1 MADKIP
7 EADHH
12 EVCKYE
18 DSLSQGFNM
27 VLKRLQV
34 LQQALN
40 SRTGM
45 HSGQAL
51 AGDNLYSEAAHSAL
65 AQPESKDGTNNT

>member
-18 DSLSQGFNM
+18 DNLSQGFRM

-34 LQQALN
+34 LQQALK
-40 SRTGM
+40 SRTRT
-45 HSGQAL
+45 HSGQAPR
-51 AGDNLYSEAAHSAL
+51 GENSSSEAAQSTL
-65 AQPESKDGTNNT
+65 AQQTSEDGIKNN